1 MARIGVGNRKVEDGR
16 EERQEGDV
24 QTMVAP
30 EPTLRMLIFTPPAGG
45 ATSDLSFKKVL
56 WRQASNVVL
65 PPPLSSSSQPLTA
78 KLQ

>member
-1 MARIGVGNRKVEDGR
+1 
-16 EERQEGDV
+16 
-24 QTMVAP
+24 MVAP